1 MHHTGLNVV
10 DGADQKVTGTHSYL
24 EDYLAQL
31 VQFWIERGWSLAAI
45 VVALRHVASGLEL
58 MRHADGTPP

>member
-1 MHHTGLNVV
+1 MHHTRLNTM
-10 DGADQKVTGTHSYL
+10 DLDEQKVAGTHSYL

-31 VQFWIERGWSLAAI
+31 VQFWIKRGWSLAAI
-45 VVALRHVASGLEL
+45 AVALRHVAGGLDL

>member
-1 MHHTGLNVV
+1 MHHTRLNTM
-10 DGADQKVTGTHSYL
+10 DHDEQKVAGTHSYL

-31 VQFWIERGWSLAAI
+31 VQFWIKRGWSLAAI
-45 VVALRHVASGLEL
+45 AVAMRHVADGLEL

>member
-1 MHHTGLNVV
+1 MHHTRLNTM
-10 DGADQKVTGTHSYL
+10 DRDDQKVTGTDSQL

-31 VQFWIERGWSLAAI
+31 VQFWIERGWPLAAI
-45 VVALRHVASGLEL
+45 ATALRHVTGGLEL

>member
-1 MHHTGLNVV
+1 MHHVKLNAMNR
-10 DGADQKVTGTHSYL
+10 DDQKVTSANSHL

-31 VQFWIERGWSLAAI
+31 VQFWIERGWPLATIA
-45 VVALRHVASGLEL
+45 VALRHVAGGLEL

>member
-1 MHHTGLNVV
+1 MHHTRLNTM
-10 DGADQKVTGTHSYL
+10 DHDEQKVAGTHSYL

-31 VQFWIERGWSLAAI
+31 VQFWIKRGWPLAAI
-45 VVALRHVASGLEL
+45 AVAMRHVAGGLEL

>member
-1 MHHTGLNVV
+1 MHHTRLNTM
-10 DGADQKVTGTHSYL
+10 DHADQKVAGTHSCL

-45 VVALRHVASGLEL
+45 AVAMRHVAGGLEL

>member
-1 MHHTGLNVV
+1 MQHTRLNTM
-10 DGADQKVTGTHSYL
+10 DHDDQKVAGANSHL
-24 EDYLAQL
+24 EDYLAHL

-45 VVALRHVASGLEL
+45 AVAMRHVAGGLEL